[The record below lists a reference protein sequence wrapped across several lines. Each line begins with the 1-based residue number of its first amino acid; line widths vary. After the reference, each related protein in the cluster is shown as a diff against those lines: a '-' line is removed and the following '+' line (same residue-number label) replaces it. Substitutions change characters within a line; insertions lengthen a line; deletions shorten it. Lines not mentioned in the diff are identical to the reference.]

1 MKLRMLLF
9 ATTLLACARSFAHD
23 GHHPSPEA
31 IGPADSPMPAIA
43 SPRERAAR
51 LFFSDRRLVTQ
62 DGHDVAFYTD
72 VLKNNVVLINF
83 FFTQCTDS
91 CPTQSARL
99 EEVQTLLRANPRP
112 RVRLVSVSVD
122 PAHDSPAALAA
133 YAATWHAGNDWTFLT
148 GSPQIVNDVL
158 RRLGQLVAERRAH
171 TSMFIAG
178 NAATGHWLKLHPDT
192 PSATIAAELQ
202 ALADESPTRAAVP
215 EAP

>member
-1 MKLRMLLF
+1 
-9 ATTLLACARSFAHD
+9 
-23 GHHPSPEA
+23 
-31 IGPADSPMPAIA
+31 MPAIA

-62 DGHDVAFYTD
+62 DGRT
-72 VLKNNVVLINF
+72 KNNVVLINF

-91 CPTQSARL
+91 CPTQSVRL

-171 TSMFIAG
+171 TSR
-178 NAATGHWLKLHPDT
+178 ATRQRG
-192 PSATIAAELQ
+192 IG
-202 ALADESPTRAAVP
+202 
-215 EAP
+215 

>member
-1 MKLRMLLF
+1 
-9 ATTLLACARSFAHD
+9 
-23 GHHPSPEA
+23 
-31 IGPADSPMPAIA
+31 MPAIA

-178 NAATGHWLKLHPDT
+178 NG
-192 PSATIAAELQ
+192 
-202 ALADESPTRAAVP
+202 ALA
-215 EAP
+215 EAPSRYAVRDDCRRASSAGRRIADPRGSTRGAVALRCAP